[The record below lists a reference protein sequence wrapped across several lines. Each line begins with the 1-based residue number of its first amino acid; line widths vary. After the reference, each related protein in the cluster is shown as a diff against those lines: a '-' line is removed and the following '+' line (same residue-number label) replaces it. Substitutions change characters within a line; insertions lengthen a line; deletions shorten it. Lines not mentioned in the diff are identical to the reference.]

1 MVHKDNHN
9 WLSQF
14 ILWLFFIFASL
25 GINNTQA
32 ESFEEGKEAYQAKDY
47 NRALEILEPLAEQG
61 NSQAQVTLGIMYDNG
76 HGVPL
81 DQSEAIKWYIKA
93 AKQGVPVVQHDVGV
107 KYFQGQGV
115 KQDYEQAAYWWEQS
129 ASAGLSESQF
139 NLGLMY
145 YRGLGIEQDY
155 KKASELFFAAAKQGH
170 GNAQYS
176 LAVMYA
182 FGQGVEKDFTRAL
195 PWFRK
200 SAAQGVA
207 QAQFNLG
214 VLYENGHGLEKD
226 LKIAR
231 EWYQRA
237 ATQGL
242 QDASKKLAELDKLKS
257 TDVITHPDASS
268 LSLASPPPTIASTTP
283 PTHPVSKSGIK
294 REDWV
299 RLQHPKT
306 YTLQLSS
313 VLNEKDVVK
322 FIKENNLGDEAA
334 YIKVVV
340 KGITRFTAL
349 YGAFNTFEQAQNAI
363 LKLPKNIQQIKP
375 WVRNFGILQELLK
388 KS

>member
-1 MVHKDNHN
+1 MMQIDNHN
-9 WLSQF
+9 WFTRFLIWLLLF
-14 ILWLFFIFASL
+14 ITPF
-25 GINNTQA
+25 GITSTLA
-32 ESFEEGKEAYQAKDY
+32 ETFEQGKEAYQAKDY
-47 NRALEILEPLAEQG
+47 KHALEILKPLAEQG

-81 DQSEAIKWYIKA
+81 DQTEAFNWYIKA
-93 AKQGVPVVQHDVGV
+93 AKQGDPIVQHDVGV

-115 KQDYEQAAYWWEQS
+115 DQDYQQAAYWWEQS
-129 ASAGLSESQF
+129 ANAGLADSQF

-155 KKASELFFAAAKQGH
+155 KKASELFYAAAKQGH

-182 FGQGVEKDFTRAL
+182 FGQGVEKDYARAL

-226 LKIAR
+226 LDIAR
-231 EWYQRA
+231 QWYKRA
-237 ATQGL
+237 AAQGL
-242 QDASKKLAELDKLKS
+242 QEAQNKLVQLEKTTTNETVK
-257 TDVITHPDASS
+257 HPDAST
-268 LSLASPPPTIASTTP
+268 LSMSTPVVSQDTGAVSQ
-283 PTHPVSKSGIK
+283 PVSTGKIK

-299 RLQHPKT
+299 MQQHPKT

-313 VLNEKDVVK
+313 LLSEKDVLK
-322 FIKENNLGDEAA
+322 FINDNNLGDNAA

-340 KGITRFTAL
+340 KGTTRFTAL
-349 YGAFNTFEQAQNAI
+349 YGVYKTYEQAQNAAQN
-363 LKLPKNIQQIKP
+363 LTKSLQQIKP
-375 WVRNFGILQELLK
+375 WVRNFGILQELIEN
-388 KS
+388 S

>member
-1 MVHKDNHN
+1 MAHIENHN
-9 WLSQF
+9 RLYQS
-14 ILWLFFIFASL
+14 ILWLCLIFASL
-25 GINNTQA
+25 GITNAHA
-32 ESFEEGKEAYQAKDY
+32 ENFEAGKEAYQAKDY
-47 NRALEILEPLAEQG
+47 KRALEILKPLAELG

-81 DQSEAIKWYIKA
+81 DQTEAFKWYKKA
-93 AKQGVPVVQHDVGV
+93 AKLGDPVVQHDVGV

-115 KQDYEQAAYWWEQS
+115 KQDYQQAAYWWEQS
-129 ASAGLSESQF
+129 ANAGLADSQF

-182 FGQGVEKDFTRAL
+182 FGQGVEKDYTRAL

-200 SAAQGVA
+200 SAAQGVP

-226 LKIAR
+226 LKLAR

-237 ATQGL
+237 ATQGV
-242 QDASKKLAELDKLKS
+242 QEARKKLTELDKVES
-257 TDVITHPDASS
+257 TAAITHPEASS
-268 LSLASPPPTIASTTP
+268 LSSPTPTTTSTTL
-283 PTHPVSKSGIK
+283 PTQSVSESGFK

-299 RLQHPKT
+299 MQQHPKT

-322 FIKENNLGDEAA
+322 FIKENNLGDKAA

-340 KGITRFTAL
+340 KGITRYTAL
-349 YGAFNTFEQAQNAI
+349 YGVFNTYEQAQNAVQQ
-363 LKLPKNIQQIKP
+363 LPKNIQQISP
-375 WVRNFGILQELLK
+375 WIRNFGILQELLK

>member
-1 MVHKDNHN
+1 MMQIDNHYRFIRFLV
-9 WLSQF
+9 WL
-14 ILWLFFIFASL
+14 LFFITPFAVTSTL
-25 GINNTQA
+25 AAT
-32 ESFEEGKEAYQAKDY
+32 FEEGKEAYQAKDY
-47 NRALEILEPLAEQG
+47 KRAIEILKPLAEQG

-81 DQSEAIKWYIKA
+81 DQTEAFNWYVKA
-93 AKQGVPVVQHDVGV
+93 AKQGDPIVQHDVGV

-115 KQDYEQAAYWWEQS
+115 DQDYQQAAYWWEQS
-129 ASAGLSESQF
+129 ANAGLADSQF

-182 FGQGVEKDFTRAL
+182 FGQGVEKDYSRAL

-200 SAAQGVA
+200 SAAQGIA

-214 VLYENGHGLEKD
+214 VLYENGHGLDKD

-231 EWYQRA
+231 EWYKRA
-237 ATQGL
+237 AEQGL
-242 QDASKKLAELDKLKS
+242 QEAQNKLVQLEKTATPETVKHPEASTLSKS
-257 TDVITHPDASS
+257 TPAAPQDSGANS
-268 LSLASPPPTIASTTP
+268 L
-283 PTHPVSKSGIK
+283 PVSTGKIK

-299 RLQHPKT
+299 MQQHPKT

-313 VLNEKDVVK
+313 LLSENEVLK
-322 FIKENNLGDEAA
+322 FINDNNLGDNAA

-340 KGITRFTAL
+340 KGTTRYTAL
-349 YGAFNTFEQAQNAI
+349 YGVYKTYEQAQNAAQN
-363 LKLPKNIQQIKP
+363 LTKSLQQIKP
-375 WVRNFGILQELLK
+375 WVRNFGILQELIE